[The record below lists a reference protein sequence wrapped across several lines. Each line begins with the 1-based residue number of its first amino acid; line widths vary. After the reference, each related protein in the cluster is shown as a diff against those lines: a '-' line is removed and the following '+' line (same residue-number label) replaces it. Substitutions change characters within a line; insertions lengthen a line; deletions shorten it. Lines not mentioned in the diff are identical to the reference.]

1 MHPLQAELTNNFGI
15 QKGTIMV
22 AQSDRVI
29 KPISTKELERR
40 WAVVRKGMEEHKI
53 DVLLMQNN
61 NDFMGGNVKYF
72 TDIPGVT
79 GYPLTVTFPR
89 EGGMSVVCQGA
100 MGSERKLPLEG
111 DRVWRGVTTVYG
123 VPSYASA
130 GYSLGYETDA
140 VEKALRPYAG
150 GTIGLNGLGTLPISM
165 LDRLRRTFSKATFV
179 DATEMVDQIKVIK
192 SEEEF
197 GCVRE
202 CCEWQDASMQ
212 AVFNAIKP
220 GMRQIELAALAEYE
234 IVRRGGEQGLYLIC
248 SYQPGHP
255 YGHEHRHFQNKI
267 IEKGDMF
274 TLLIET
280 NGPGGMYGEL
290 SRTCVVGKAT
300 DEMKEE
306 AAFMLEARNH
316 ALKLM
321 KPGTPCKTIWDSYNE
336 FMRKHGHPEENR
348 LFCHGQGCDLVE
360 RPLVRFDE
368 TMTIQKGMNIACH
381 PTYVT
386 KRLYGNI
393 TDNYFIGETGVGERV
408 HKFTE
413 QLVEIM

>member
-1 MHPLQAELTNNFGI
+1 MVKPAE
-15 QKGTIMV
+15 QVM
-22 AQSDRVI
+22 R
-29 KPISTKELERR
+29 PISDQELQRR
-40 WAVVRKGMEEHKI
+40 WATVRKGMEERKI

-72 TDIPGVT
+72 TDLPAVT
-79 GYPLTVTFPR
+79 GYPITVTFPR

-100 MGSERKLPLEG
+100 LGFERKLSLEG
-111 DRVWRGVTTVYG
+111 DGIWRGVTTVYG
-123 VPSYASA
+123 APSYASA
-130 GYSLGYETDA
+130 GYSLEYETDA
-140 VEKALRPYAG
+140 VEKALHPYAG
-150 GTIGLNGLGTLPISM
+150 GTIGLIGLGTLPISM
-165 LDRLRRTFSKATFV
+165 VDRLRRTFSKATFM
-179 DATEMVDQIKVIK
+179 DATEMVDQIKAIK
-192 SEEEF
+192 SEEEL

-202 CCEWQDASMQ
+202 CCKWQEAAMQ
-212 AVFNAIKP
+212 AVFKAIKP

-267 IEKGDMF
+267 IQKGDMF

-280 NGPGGMYGEL
+280 SGPGGMYGEL

-321 KPGTPCKTIWDSYNE
+321 TPGASCKTIWDSYNE
-336 FMRKHGHPEENR
+336 FMRRNGRPEEKR

-360 RPLVRFDE
+360 RPLIRFDE
-368 TMTIQKGMNIACH
+368 TMTIQKNMNITCH

-386 KRLYGNI
+386 HRLYGNI
-393 TDNYFIGETGVGERV
+393 TDNYFIGDTGVVERV

-413 QLVEIM
+413 ELVEIV